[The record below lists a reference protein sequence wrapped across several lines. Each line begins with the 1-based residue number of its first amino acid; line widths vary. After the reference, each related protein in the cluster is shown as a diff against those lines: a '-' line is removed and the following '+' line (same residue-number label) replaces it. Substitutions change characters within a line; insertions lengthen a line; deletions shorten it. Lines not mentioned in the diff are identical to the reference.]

1 MTINNRIAALQPEI
15 AGWRQFIHAHPEIR
29 YEEEKTAAF
38 VAERLRSFGVDEV
51 VTGLG
56 KTGVVAVVR
65 GRQAK
70 SGKVIGLR
78 ADMDAL
84 PIHEATDK
92 PYKSTV
98 DGKMHAC
105 GHDGHTAM
113 LLGAAKYLAETRHF
127 DGTAV
132 LVFQPAE
139 EGSAGA
145 LAMIHDGLLERFG
158 IQEIYGLHN
167 RPGVPVGH
175 FGIRKGAQLAAS
187 DFLEIRV
194 EGLGGHAARP
204 QHTAD
209 PVVCGAHIVTALQSI
224 VARNIDPLD
233 SAVVSLTV
241 FKAGDVN
248 NVIPQRALL
257 QGTVRTF
264 KAQVRDEVIARIR
277 RLAVNTGEAFGCKVE
292 VELGDGYPA
301 LINHDANVDF
311 AAGVARQ
318 FSDHV
323 DADFPP
329 SLGGED
335 FAYFL
340 ERIPGAFMVCGN
352 GDTAKL
358 HHPAYDFNDEAISAG
373 VSYWVKLVETRC
385 VP

>member
-1 MTINNRIAALQPEI
+1 MMMNNRIAALQPEI
-15 AGWRQFIHAHPEIR
+15 AGWRQHLHAHPEIR
-29 YEEEKTAAF
+29 YEEEKTAQF
-38 VAERLRSFGVDEV
+38 IAEKLTSFGVDDV
-51 VTGLG
+51 VSGIG
-56 KTGVVAVVR
+56 KTGVVAVIY
-65 GRQAK
+65 GKKAS

-92 PYKSTV
+92 LYRSTV
-98 DGKMHAC
+98 PGKMHAC
-105 GHDGHTAM
+105 GHDGHSAM
-113 LLGAAKYLAETRHF
+113 LLGAAKYLAETRNF

-139 EGSAGA
+139 EGGAGA
-145 LAMIHDGLLERFG
+145 LAMINDGLLERFG

-167 RPGVPVGH
+167 RPGVPIGH

-187 DFLEIRV
+187 DFLEIRI

-209 PVVCGAHIVTALQSI
+209 PVLCGAHIVTALQSV

-233 SAVVSLTV
+233 SAVLSLTV
-241 FKAGDVN
+241 FQAGDTN

-264 KAQVRDEVIARIR
+264 KPHVREEVIGRIK
-277 RLAVNTGEAFGCKVE
+277 RLAVHTGEAFACTVE
-292 VELGDGYPA
+292 VHIGEGYPA
-301 LINHDANVDF
+301 LINHDANVNF
-311 AAGVARQ
+311 AANVARQ
-318 FSDHV
+318 FSSDV

-335 FAYFL
+335 FAFFL
-340 ERIPGAFMVCGN
+340 QRIPGAFMVCGN
-352 GDTAKL
+352 GDSAKL
-358 HHPAYDFNDEAISAG
+358 HHPAYDFCDEAIAPG
-373 VSYWVKLVETRC
+373 VTYWVRLVETRC
-385 VP
+385 AL

>member
-1 MTINNRIAALQPEI
+1 MAINNRIAALQPEI
-15 AGWRQFIHAHPEIR
+15 AGWRRHLHANPEIR

-38 VAERLRSFGVDEV
+38 VAEKLKSFGVDEI

-56 KTGVVAVVR
+56 KTGVVGVVR
-65 GRQAK
+65 GKKAG

-84 PIHEATDK
+84 PIHEATNK
-92 PYKSTV
+92 PYQSTV
-98 DGKMHAC
+98 AGKMHAC

-113 LLGAAKYLAETRHF
+113 LLGAAKYLAETRNF
-127 DGTAV
+127 DGTAI
-132 LVFQPAE
+132 LLFQPAE
-139 EGSAGA
+139 EGGAGA
-145 LAMIHDGLLERFG
+145 LAMIDDGVIDRFG

-167 RPGVPVGH
+167 RPGVPIGH

-204 QHTAD
+204 HHAAD
-209 PVVCGAHIVTALQSI
+209 PVLCGAHIVTALQSI

-241 FKAGDVN
+241 FKAGDAN

-264 KAQVRDEVIARIR
+264 KDHVRDEVISRIK
-277 RLAVNTGEAFGCKVE
+277 RLAVNTGEAFGCQVE
-292 VELGDGYPA
+292 VMLGDGYPA
-301 LINHDANVDF
+301 LINHDVSVDF
-311 AAGVARQ
+311 AADVTRQ
-318 FSDHV
+318 FSAHV

-329 SLGGED
+329 SMGGED

-340 ERIPGAFMVCGN
+340 QRIPGAFMVCGN
-352 GDTAKL
+352 GDSAKL
-358 HHPAYDFNDEAISAG
+358 HHPAYDFNDEAIPAG
-373 VSYWVKLVETRC
+373 VSYWVRLVETRC
-385 VP
+385 AI